1 MLSKHS
7 PIALV
12 WLKRDLRLEDHE
24 ALTVALENHKL
35 VLILYVA
42 EDFLLEDPHCS
53 ERHLNFIK
61 ESIQDLNTQL
71 RPFNTEVLALQGELI
86 SIVKQLQETFSIAAL
101 YSHFETGIQATFIR
115 DTKVKK

>member
-71 RPFNTEVLALQGELI
+71 RPFNTEVLALQGEPKKPPEKNNFPGPKSSIHSMAIKKSWSITI
-86 SIVKQLQETFSIAAL
+86 S
-101 YSHFETGIQATFIR
+101 
-115 DTKVKK
+115 